1 MDKKTALAFIL
12 AFIVIVAYMQFMAPP
27 PPKDKDSNRGRA
39 ADATPLPKNTPG
51 EDREA
56 SKKTEILTVE
66 KGALGEKLSTVR
78 TASMNVAYSGAGG
91 CLARAVLERSE
102 IIKRG
107 PVELI
112 GPLSPPIQPITLS
125 IPNVAEATVDA
136 AYEPVEEGP
145 GGRAVAFRRAFG
157 PLVVVKRFTAGG
169 QGYVID
175 ASIELENTGPETLS
189 LNGMTVGAGA
199 VFALGHAEKDSYLG
213 VDVLDRTGKIHRLP
227 GAKLSKE
234 REERADIKWL
244 ALRNQFFTLVVKP
257 KEGAVGY
264 SAAAVR
270 LPDDLRGVRGGV
282 ELAPITLKAGE
293 KRSVQLSLYA
303 GPKECTALSSFG
315 ALDVMDFGWFGF
327 LGRWI
332 LAGLNLL
339 FRLCGNYGIAI
350 ILLTILIRLILYPL
364 NQKSFRS
371 MKEMQNLQPKI
382 TALQTKYK
390 DDPKKRQEEMM
401 RIYKEHGVNPMGGCL
416 PLLIQMPIL
425 IAFFR
430 VLQNAIELW
439 GAPFYLWI
447 RDLSEPDALF
457 RISTGKSVIP
467 FIGKIVDGQ
476 GYVFLNVLPILMLV
490 VFYIQ
495 QKMSPTG
502 MAATEEQRQQQKLMG
517 YMMPVMFGVIFYNMP
532 AGLNLY
538 FAAST
543 LLGILQQKYMIK

>member
-1 MDKKTALAFIL
+1 MDKRTVLAFIL
-12 AFIVIVAYMQFMAPP
+12 AFIVIMAYTKLIAPP
-27 PPKDKDSNRGRA
+27 PPKDKDLNRGRA
-39 ADATPLPKNTPG
+39 TVASPMPKDTPLEAQGAPKN
-51 EDREA
+51 A
-56 SKKTEILTVE
+56 EILTVE
-66 KGALGEKLSTVR
+66 RGELPAKLSTVR
-78 TASMNVAYSGAGG
+78 TASMELAYGAAGG
-91 CLARAVLERSE
+91 CISRTVLGRSD
-102 IIKRG
+102 IIKKG

-112 GPLSPPIQPITLS
+112 GQLVPPLQPIMLS
-125 IPNVAEATVDA
+125 IPNVAGVQADA
-136 AYEPVEEGP
+136 AYDLVEEGP
-145 GGRAVAFRRAFG
+145 GGKVVAFRKAFG

-169 QGYVID
+169 QGYVVD
-175 ASIELENTGPETLS
+175 ASLEFENTGTETLS
-189 LNGMTVGAGA
+189 LAGMTVSAGA
-199 VFALGHAEKDSYLG
+199 VFALGQAEKDSYLG
-213 VDVLDRTGKIHRLP
+213 VDVLDRNGRIHRLP

-234 REERADIKWL
+234 RREKADVKWL
-244 ALRNQFFTLVVKP
+244 ALRNQFFTVVVKP
-257 KEGAVGY
+257 KDGAVGY
-264 SAAAVR
+264 NAAAVR
-270 LPDDLRGVRGGV
+270 LPDELRGVSGGL
-282 ELAPITLKAGE
+282 ELAPIALKAGE
-293 KRSVQLSLYA
+293 KKSIQLSLYV

-332 LAGLNLL
+332 LVALNFL
-339 FRLCGNYGIAI
+339 FRVCGNYGIAI

-382 TALQTKYK
+382 AALQTKHK

-447 RDLSEPDALF
+447 KDLSEPDALF
-457 RISTGKSVIP
+457 RISTGKNVIP
-467 FIGKIVDGQ
+467 FIGKVVDGQ
-476 GYVFLNVLPILMLV
+476 SYVFLNVLPILMLI

-502 MAATEEQRQQQKLMG
+502 MAATAEQQQQQKLMG